1 MNTVSDS
8 AAMHSPRRRVLVCAT
23 GMSPQIVTET
33 LFALAVRPAAE
44 QPTWIPNEVHLITTS
59 RGAEH
64 ARLNLLSGEPG
75 WFRQLRQDYELPDIA
90 FGPESFHVIQDQ
102 QGQPLSDIRSPVDN
116 EAAADQIAALLRQ
129 FTQDDNTELHVSL
142 AGGRKTMGYYLGYA
156 LSLYGRPQDRLSH
169 VLVSE
174 PFESHPGFYYPTPY
188 ERVIHTLT
196 SEPVAMDCSKAMVQL
211 AQIPFVRLRDGLP
224 KRLLTG
230 QSSFTAMVDEANKA
244 QHRPVVEVLLQ
255 TRVLRVSGVD
265 VPMGSA
271 EFALYS
277 WLAKRAY
284 SDDSELDWQ
293 DAETVENEY
302 LPHVSAVFGQVS
314 SEAQRAED
322 ALKVPLRQDD
332 GQALANYFQVQMSRV
347 NKTLREELG
356 DALAKRC
363 SIERVGPR
371 GKSRYRLP
379 PDMDLRIAVT
389 MEKAA
394 NNPLDVDQGEIPT

>member
-1 MNTVSDS
+1 
-8 AAMHSPRRRVLVCAT
+8 
-23 GMSPQIVTET
+23 MSPQIVTET
-33 LFALAVRPAAE
+33 LFALAVRPAGE
-44 QPTWIPNEVHLITTS
+44 QTVWIPNEVHLITTS

-75 WFRQLRQDYELPDIA
+75 WFRQLRQDYGLPDIG
-90 FGPESFHVIQDQ
+90 FGPESFHVIADQ
-102 QGQPLSDIRSPVDN
+102 QGQALSDIRSPLDN
-116 EAAADQIAALLRQ
+116 EAAADQIAALVRR

-196 SEPVAMDCSKAMVQL
+196 PEPVAMDCAKASVQL
-211 AQIPFVRLRDGLP
+211 AEIPFVRLRDGLP

-230 QSSFTAMVDEANKA
+230 QTSFTAMVDEANKA
-244 QHRPVVEVLLQ
+244 QHRPLVEVLLQ
-255 TRVLRVSGVD
+255 TRTLRVSGVD
-265 VPMGSA
+265 VPVGSA

-277 WLAKRAY
+277 WLANRAKN
-284 SDDSELDWQ
+284 DDGEVDWQ
-293 DAETVENEY
+293 DAKVVEAEY
-302 LPHVSAVFGQVS
+302 LSHVNAVFGLAS
-314 SEAQRAED
+314 SESQRTED
-322 ALKVPLRQDD
+322 ALRAPLRQND
-332 GQALANYFQVQMSRV
+332 GQTLANYFQVQMSRV

-356 DALAKRC
+356 DVLAKRC
-363 SIERVGPR
+363 AIERVGPR

-379 PDMDLRIAVT
+379 PDMDLRVSVT
-389 MEKAA
+389 
-394 NNPLDVDQGEIPT
+394 I